1 MLAVILNQHLIKKER
16 AVKMQK
22 QRIPPNQTT
31 KQEILSLRRMGFPAQ
46 KKMKKKKANW

>member
-1 MLAVILNQHLIKKER
+1 
-16 AVKMQK
+16 MQK

-46 KKMKKKKANW
+46 KKMEHMDILMVMETLLPDG